1 MRSSD
6 ESTDRRK
13 AGTMSPSS
21 DDAPGAPPP
30 RAQTREE
37 ERPRPALHK
46 ALTAAST
53 ICLSVGAG
61 LTLVPIVAHLVPP
74 LGVRSAAVL
83 GSDLSGRERD
93 LFLIGLGIL
102 LSCTIILVMQL
113 WIRRDPLTRSSV
125 GSALLSINLLDLF
138 ALASPVLTLAELYPA
153 RSLGAHLLIIGSI
166 LMTAGIVLLP
176 PRPLAWPPQSS
187 DDGRSPL
194 HRLAG
199 TLRSPR
205 PWTRAAASTGL
216 VVLTIV
222 STLLYSALALPTR
235 ALTASP
241 SPTSGGGPSLIT
253 HTGQSGTWAVEV
265 RGSQQLD
272 NHLATAAGPVILS
285 SPEKES
291 HEDDEGRTSST
302 YRPDRPS
309 TSIITLLNP
318 ATGDPQW
325 SLELTGSAGR
335 STGPMSDSAFPNR
348 HNLASG
354 DAVTDPDGRLLAI
367 HLAPTWNSSASE
379 WITPI
384 AVIDLTNGKTLRS
397 VVVEGKILSSVL
409 TSDTLAVQTANHS
422 ALEPGGTLLAYSLNE
437 EKTSGPQ
444 RTTDVDTWLLGATR
458 DHLLLS
464 DQAEPSIGSAH
475 AATMTQTDPLTGDE
489 ASSTDAVYKILPGG
503 WVERFSSPV
512 QTPTDTT
519 DDNSWYQLDRE
530 LVDLSTGHTID
541 ITGKDTTPL
550 ETSTG
555 IQLRILEGRTGTPA
569 STTVGVVDTSIPAS
583 ITPAIEPL
591 DSVLLITSTPNSYK
605 EYENIQVAEGAQ
617 QPSSTVFAI
626 RAGTSS

>member
-1 MRSSD
+1 M
-6 ESTDRRK
+6 
-13 AGTMSPSS
+13 
-21 DDAPGAPPP
+21 
-30 RAQTREE
+30 
-37 ERPRPALHK
+37 
-46 ALTAAST
+46 
-53 ICLSVGAG
+53 GAG

-83 GSDLSGRERD
+83 GGDLSGRERD

-138 ALASPVLTLAELYPA
+138 ALAGPVLTLAELYPA

-194 HRLAG
+194 HRLAC

-241 SPTSGGGPSLIT
+241 SPASGGGPSLIT

-291 HEDDEGRTSST
+291 HEDDEDRTSST

-318 ATGDPQW
+318 ATGDPQ
-325 SLELTGSAGR
+325 
-335 STGPMSDSAFPNR
+335 
-348 HNLASG
+348 
-354 DAVTDPDGRLLAI
+354 
-367 HLAPTWNSSASE
+367 
-379 WITPI
+379 
-384 AVIDLTNGKTLRS
+384 
-397 VVVEGKILSSVL
+397 
-409 TSDTLAVQTANHS
+409 
-422 ALEPGGTLLAYSLNE
+422 
-437 EKTSGPQ
+437 
-444 RTTDVDTWLLGATR
+444 
-458 DHLLLS
+458 
-464 DQAEPSIGSAH
+464 
-475 AATMTQTDPLTGDE
+475 
-489 ASSTDAVYKILPGG
+489 
-503 WVERFSSPV
+503 
-512 QTPTDTT
+512 
-519 DDNSWYQLDRE
+519 
-530 LVDLSTGHTID
+530 
-541 ITGKDTTPL
+541 
-550 ETSTG
+550 
-555 IQLRILEGRTGTPA
+555 
-569 STTVGVVDTSIPAS
+569 
-583 ITPAIEPL
+583 
-591 DSVLLITSTPNSYK
+591 
-605 EYENIQVAEGAQ
+605 
-617 QPSSTVFAI
+617 
-626 RAGTSS
+626 